1 MEALDE
7 VGQLIFGIDLDALWV
22 QRPSQLRRILLIID
36 AGDLRCG
43 GADHLWQHSDW
54 RDTILLD
61 NTQVQVHAALA
72 HLGFLIIT
80 KKSVEDMEIPAC
92 SMQERSYRAFPGSYN
107 IWPARERRC
116 LGRPADHTTR

>member
-80 KKSVEDMEIPAC
+80 KKSVEDMEIPALQHAGKIV
-92 SMQERSYRAFPGSYN
+92 SSLSRK
-107 IWPARERRC
+107 
-116 LGRPADHTTR
+116 L